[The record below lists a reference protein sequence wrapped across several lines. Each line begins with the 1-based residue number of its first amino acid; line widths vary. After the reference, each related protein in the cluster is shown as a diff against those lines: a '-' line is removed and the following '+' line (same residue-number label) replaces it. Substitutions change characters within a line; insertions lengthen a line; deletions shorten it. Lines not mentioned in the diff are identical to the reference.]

1 MDEKYKREDIE
12 KYMFMIRYYYLFA
25 DSAKNKNSEKIK

>member
-25 DSAKNKNSEKIK
+25 DGAQKKNNNED